1 MRIALDC
8 TPLLG
13 QRTGIGHYTA
23 NLLTELV
30 PFAAGDSLVATAFT
44 FRGRDQL
51 ADAVP
56 AGVEVAARPAPARA
70 LRTMWSHGTLP
81 PVEWLTGRIDLFH
94 ATNFVLPPTRRA
106 RGVLTVHDL
115 AYLKYPQTVSSASL
129 AYRQLVPAGLRR
141 ARVVCTPS
149 RAVATQLQDAYG
161 LAEDAIAVT
170 PLGVDAAWHRAT
182 PPDEDWRAR
191 HGLGSDY
198 ILAVGTIEPRKNLAL
213 LVAAYRKLL
222 QTRADIP
229 PLVLAGGS
237 GWGAALDLHGIP
249 EDRLVM
255 PGHLPIDD
263 LRTLVAGA
271 SVLVFPSLDEGFG
284 LPPLEA
290 LACGV
295 PVVASDLPVT
305 REVLADQ
312 ARYVSVTD
320 RTRERNTADA
330 LADAIVSELETPT
343 GSPAT
348 RREYAAG
355 FTWRA
360 CAEKTYAA
368 YRRAAEA

>member
-23 NLLTELV
+23 NLLTELLSL
-30 PFAAGDSLVATAFT
+30 AADDSLLATAFT

-51 ADAVP
+51 AGAVP
-56 AGVEVAARPAPARA
+56 PGVEVAARPAPARA
-70 LRTMWSHGTLP
+70 LRTMWSHGTMP
-81 PVEWLTGRIDLFH
+81 PVEWLTGGIDVFH

-115 AYLKYPQTVSSASL
+115 AYLKFPQTVSSASL
-129 AYRQLVPAGLRR
+129 TYRELVPSGLRR

-149 RAVATQLQDAYG
+149 RAVATQLQDAYA
-161 LAEDAIAVT
+161 LAEEAIAVT
-170 PLGVDAAWHRAT
+170 PLGVDAAWHRAAA
-182 PPDEDWRAR
+182 PSGEWRTAHR
-191 HGLGSDY
+191 LGRDY

-213 LVAAYRKLL
+213 LVSAYRQLL
-222 QTRADIP
+222 ATHSDVP
-229 PLVLAGGS
+229 PLVLAGGA
-237 GWGAALDLHGIP
+237 GWGDALDLDGIP
-249 EDRLVM
+249 ADRLVM

-271 SVLVFPSLDEGFG
+271 SLLVFPSLDEGFG

-305 REVLADQ
+305 REVLGDQ
-312 ARYVSVTD
+312 ARFVAVD
-320 RTRERNTADA
+320 ERARQTNVDA
-330 LADAIVSELETPT
+330 LADAIVSELDAPT
-343 GSPAT
+343 GDAAT

-368 YRRAAEA
+368 YQRAAEA

>member
-30 PFAAGDSLVATAFT
+30 PLAADDSLVATAFS

-51 ADAVP
+51 EEAVP
-56 AGVEVAARPAPARA
+56 TGVEVAARPAPARA
-70 LRTMWSHGTLP
+70 LRAMWSHGTLP

-129 AYRQLVPAGLRR
+129 AYRQLVPAGLRH

-149 RAVATQLQDAYG
+149 RAVASQLQDAYG
-161 LAEDAIAVT
+161 LAEDAIVVT
-170 PLGVDAAWHRAT
+170 PLGVDTAWHHAVA
-182 PPDEDWRAR
+182 PDKNWRAV

-213 LVAAYRKLL
+213 LVAAYRRLL

-229 PLVLAGGS
+229 PLVLAGGA
-237 GWGAALDLHGIP
+237 GWGDALDLHGIP

-271 SVLVFPSLDEGFG
+271 SLLVFPSLDEGFG

-295 PVVASDLPVT
+295 PVVASDLSVT
-305 REVLADQ
+305 REVLAEQ
-312 ARYVSVTD
+312 ARFVSVNE
-320 RTRERNTADA
+320 RTGQNSADA
-330 LADAIVSELETPT
+330 LADAIVRELETPT
-343 GSPAT
+343 GNPAT
-348 RREYAAG
+348 RRAYAAG